1 MVKANRWANWL
12 DKFMQSKSATINTY
26 TIKPEA
32 KQVSKATNVV
42 QAIKKA
48 YVPRRIVVSNQ
59 Q

>member
-12 DKFMQSKSATINTY
+12 DKFMQSNSATINAY

-32 KQVSKATNVV
+32 KQTSKATHVV

-48 YVPRRIVVSNQ
+48 YVPRRIIVSR
-59 Q
+59 